1 MPRTRQRGLI
11 DNGLR
16 LDINVLIESGL
27 RTGTHQV
34 NAGESKG
41 TLSVSLEGPIRFVCF
56 EIPGFNQTI
65 GLTNVPRFFGGVQ
78 RYFFCPMTGDRASV
92 LWMPRGQ
99 NAFASRKYW
108 QMRGKAYSSQFLDP
122 VGRAER
128 RIEQLEARLVY
139 NEEDELMY
147 KPKRMRHKTFDRI
160 CVRLDDCEAV
170 RDDRL
175 IRVLA
180 RLMKRL

>member
-1 MPRTRQRGLI
+1 
-11 DNGLR
+11 
-16 LDINVLIESGL
+16 
-27 RTGTHQV
+27 
-34 NAGESKG
+34 
-41 TLSVSLEGPIRFVCF
+41 
-56 EIPGFNQTI
+56 
-65 GLTNVPRFFGGVQ
+65 
-78 RYFFCPMTGDRASV
+78 MTGDRASV

-99 NAFASRKYW
+99 NAFACQKYW

-139 NEEDELMY
+139 NEVDELMY
-147 KPKRMRHKTFDRI
+147 KPKRMRQKTYDRI
-160 CVRLDDCEAV
+160 CGRLDACEAV